1 MPTIILRSGSI
12 SSTST
17 QKLLRWVLK
26 IASSIGELRI
36 SGVGVGVG
44 PRKGFVVLENRHY
57 SEYYFFKPIET
68 LQIYPTQ
75 IIIIIC
81 VFIFN

>member
-36 SGVGVGVG
+36 SGVGVG
-44 PRKGFVVLENRHY
+44 PRKGFVVLGKPTLFRIL
-57 SEYYFFKPIET
+57 FF
-68 LQIYPTQ
+68 
-75 IIIIIC
+75 
-81 VFIFN
+81 

>member
-26 IASSIGELRI
+26 IAPNIGELRI
-36 SGVGVGVG
+36 SGVGVG

-57 SEYYFFKPIET
+57 LEYYFFKPIET
-68 LQIYPTQ
+68 LQIYPTR